1 MTKQLPKKLFAKI
14 EQDGDNNS
22 YFVAD
27 NDLYTLVEKGE
38 KVQIGTYQ
46 LVETTY
52 AEAVIS
58 TSKPVKQ

>member
-1 MTKQLPKKLFAKI
+1 MAKQLPKKLFAKI
-14 EQDGDNNS
+14 EHDGDNS

-27 NDLYTLVEKGE
+27 SDLYTLVEKGE

-58 TSKPVKQ
+58 TSKPVKR

>member
-1 MTKQLPKKLFAKI
+1 MPKNLPRKLFAKI
-14 EQDGDNNS
+14 ERDGDIS

-27 NDLYTLVEKGE
+27 ESIYPLVEKGE

-46 LVETTY
+46 LVETAY

-58 TSKPVKQ
+58 TSKPVKR